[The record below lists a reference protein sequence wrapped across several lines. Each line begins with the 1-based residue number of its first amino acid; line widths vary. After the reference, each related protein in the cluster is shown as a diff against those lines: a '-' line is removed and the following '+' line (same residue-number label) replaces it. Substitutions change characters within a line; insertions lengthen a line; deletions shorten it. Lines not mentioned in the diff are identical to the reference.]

1 MRALLTS
8 LCFLIGM
15 NLGVVVVAQQAPRLD
30 EVNLVDLSHAY
41 DDSTLFWPTSPI
53 AFEHNELAYGPSGNG
68 YFYSAYTF
76 ATPEHGGTH
85 LDAPIHFA
93 EDAPTVGDLDINELY
108 APVVVIDVIA
118 HANTDRNYRV
128 LPADIEAFEA
138 QHGMI
143 AAGTAVLI
151 RTGWS
156 RFWPE
161 LNAYLGDD
169 TPGNADNLSFPGIAA
184 ETAELLAQRQ
194 VALIGID
201 TASIDY
207 GATTAFP
214 VHVVL
219 ASNEIPALENLTN
232 LSAVPE
238 TGAWILAAP
247 MKIGEGSGAPARVV
261 AFVRR
266 NRAAE

>member
-1 MRALLTS
+1 MRSLLTLMTCMAGLS
-8 LCFLIGM
+8 LSINAM
-15 NLGVVVVAQQAPRLD
+15 AQQAPRLD
-30 EVNLVDLSHAY
+30 EVDLVDLSHAY

-53 AFEHNELAYGPSGNG
+53 AFEHNELAFGPSGNG

-85 LDAPIHFA
+85 LDAPIQFA
-93 EDAPTVGDLDINELY
+93 AGARTVGELDINELY
-108 APVVVIDVIA
+108 APVVVIDVVA
-118 HANTDRNYRV
+118 KANDDRNYRV
-128 LPADIEAFEA
+128 LGSDIEAFEA
-138 QHGMI
+138 RHGRI

-151 RTGWS
+151 RTDWS

-161 LNAYLGDD
+161 PNAYLGDD
-169 TPGNADNLSFPGIAA
+169 TPGNADDLSFPGISGAA
-184 ETAELLAQRQ
+184 AQLLAQRQ

-207 GATTAFP
+207 GRTTDFP

-219 ASNEIPALENLTN
+219 ATNEIPALENLTN
-232 LSAVPE
+232 LAALPT
-238 TGAWILAAP
+238 TGAWLLAAA

-261 AFVRR
+261 AFVERK
-266 NRAAE
+266 